1 MIKARMMAGEGGGGG
16 RECGFSQARSH
27 QSMAVLAGI
36 APSFPMVWSKAAALL
51 GMLKTGSE

>member
-1 MIKARMMAGEGGGGG
+1 MIKARMMAGEGGGG